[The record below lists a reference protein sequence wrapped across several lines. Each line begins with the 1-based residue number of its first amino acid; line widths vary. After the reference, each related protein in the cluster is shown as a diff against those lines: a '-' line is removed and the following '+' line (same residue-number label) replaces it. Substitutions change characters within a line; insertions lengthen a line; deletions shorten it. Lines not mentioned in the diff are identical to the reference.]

1 MIMST
6 PKRHRGTVAAGA
18 VATLA
23 VLLAGCGGSAP
34 EVPGAEQDSG
44 NESGGGEL
52 TVGSLLPYTGEYSWV
67 GENVE
72 EVEQM
77 IVEEIN
83 SSGGIDGQEIN
94 LVRGDTEGTVDAGVL
109 AARKLANTDQAVA
122 FVGPTSLSFT
132 GVRQV
137 IEDTGTPIVT
147 PTAGTVEFE
156 TAGQSLFYR
165 TVPSDSLGG
174 RAIAKAITDAESVL
188 GGESFDNV
196 SLMVGDAPALVS
208 FEEPIVSAM
217 EEFGQPL
224 DANIRFTPGRESYR
238 SEVAEILRENPEM
251 IILVGSPADSAKI
264 MRQAQQSGY
273 DGSWFVTQDQTNEDY
288 IKLTGADVVEG
299 IYGLQEAAPE
309 AAADLRDTFTE
320 ALGHEPDIFQT
331 NAYDSVNV
339 LTLAMYAAAKEDGEV
354 TRETID
360 AHIPGVANPEDG
372 DVVVTSFEEG
382 KGAIDEGKGIDYQ
395 GLSGPVDFDEYGNI
409 TSPFEVMQVQGGE
422 FAPVSVIEAEQLQ

>member
-1 MIMST
+1 MST
-6 PKRHRGTVAAGA
+6 PKRHRAPLTTGA
-18 VATLA
+18 FASLA
-23 VLLAGCGGSAP
+23 LLLAGCGGTAP
-34 EVPGAEQDSG
+34 EVPGSEQDTDGAKSG
-44 NESGGGEL
+44 EF
-52 TVGSLLPYTGEYSWV
+52 TVGSLLPYTGEYAWV

-77 IVEEIN
+77 LIEKVN
-83 SSGGIDGQEIN
+83 SSGGIDGQGIN

-122 FVGPTSLSFT
+122 FIGPTSLSFT

-137 IEDTGTPIVT
+137 IEDTGTPVVT
-147 PTAGTVEFE
+147 PTAGTVEFD

-174 RAIAKAITDAESVL
+174 RAIAKGITDSEEVL
-188 GGESFDNV
+188 GGESFDSV
-196 SLMVGDAPALVS
+196 ALMVGDAPALVS
-208 FEEPIVSAM
+208 FEEPIISAM

-224 DANIRFTPGRESYR
+224 STDVRFTPGRESYR
-238 SEVAEILRENPEM
+238 SEVAEILRTEPDM

-264 MRQAQQSGY
+264 MRQARQSGY

-288 IKLTGADVVEG
+288 IKLVGEDVAEG
-299 IYGLQEAAPE
+299 VYGLQEAAP
-309 AAADLRDTFTE
+309 AAAEGLRETFTE

-331 NAYDSVNV
+331 NAYDAVNV
-339 LTLAMYAAAKEDGEV
+339 LTLAMYLAGAEDGNV

-360 AHIPGVANPEDG
+360 ARIPEVANPDDD

-382 KGAIDEGKGIDYQ
+382 KAAIDEGKGIDYQ

-409 TSPFEVMQVQGGE
+409 TSPFEVMQVEGGA
-422 FAPVSVIEAEQLQ
+422 FTPVSVIEAEDLQ

>member
-1 MIMST
+1 MNMST

-224 DANIRFTPGRESYR
+224 DGNIRFTPGRESYR

-309 AAADLRDTFTE
+309 AAADLRETFTE